1 MIQAGQATRMG
12 EVRNAYKI
20 LIKKSGSSHSGEE
33 VWMEDTGIT
42 GAREH
47 HNEELHN
54 LYMLG

>member
-1 MIQAGQATRMG
+1 MG